1 VYPEIISL
9 LPAFSG
15 LFGFLFFLTLVLA
28 GVTSAISIVEAFA
41 AAVIDK
47 FAWRRSRVVSAT
59 CFLGFLGS
67 SLFNT
72 GAGLYWLDIVDYF
85 LNLYGLIIVGLLEC
99 LLIVWYYR
107 IDRLHAYLSD
117 ASKGG
122 YSRGWELT
130 WEWCVKFVAP
140 TVLVAI
146 LLWSVLDDLNTP
158 YGGYPT
164 EALLVLGV
172 GWLVGTLLVSGV
184 LSSFSKV
191 RESEK

>member
-1 VYPEIISL
+1 M
-9 LPAFSG
+9 
-15 LFGFLFFLTLVLA
+15 
-28 GVTSAISIVEAFA
+28 
-41 AAVIDK
+41 
-47 FAWRRSRVVSAT
+47 
-59 CFLGFLGS
+59 
-67 SLFNT
+67 FNT
-72 GAGLYWLDIVDYF
+72 GAGLYWLDIVDHF

-107 IDRLHAYLSD
+107 IDRLHAYLND

-146 LLWSVLDDLNTP
+146 LVWSVLDDLSTP